1 MKINAPRGTEDLL
14 PEQTRK
20 WQYVEQ
26 EILKLCQAYNFEEIR
41 TPIFEHTEVF
51 QRGVGETTD
60 IVQKEMYTFED
71 RGGRSITLRPEGTAG
86 VVRAYNQHKLYGNP
100 NQPTKLFYFAEMF
113 RYERPQA
120 GRMRQLNQFGVEVLG
135 SDSPQTDAEVIA
147 LAMMIYEQFGLKN
160 IKLVLNSLGDAE
172 SRKAHRDAL
181 IKHFTPHVGELCQ
194 NCNNRLLKNP
204 LRILDC
210 KEDMDHP
217 AMKNAPS
224 ILDYLNDYSRQ
235 YFEDVKAFLDV
246 LNIPYIVDATLV
258 RGLDYYNHTAFEI
271 MLDDEGFG
279 AITTLLGGGRYNGL
293 SEQLGGPESPGIG
306 FGMGLERL
314 FLALDT
320 AQIQLPID
328 TGLDAYFVTLGDG
341 EVQLEAMKLIQSLRK
356 QGIKVDKDFQGRKM
370 KAQFKSADRYEAK
383 YVVILG
389 EDELSAGKV
398 LVREMETG
406 DQEEVAIEALD
417 QIMVNKLGGK

>member
-1 MKINAPRGTEDLL
+1 
-14 PEQTRK
+14 
-20 WQYVEQ
+20 
-26 EILKLCQAYNFEEIR
+26 
-41 TPIFEHTEVF
+41 
-51 QRGVGETTD
+51 
-60 IVQKEMYTFED
+60 
-71 RGGRSITLRPEGTAG
+71 
-86 VVRAYNQHKLYGNP
+86 
-100 NQPTKLFYFAEMF
+100 
-113 RYERPQA
+113 
-120 GRMRQLNQFGVEVLG
+120 
-135 SDSPQTDAEVIA
+135 
-147 LAMMIYEQFGLKN
+147 
-160 IKLVLNSLGDAE
+160 
-172 SRKAHRDAL
+172 AL

-246 LNIPYIVDATLV
+246 LNIPYIVDATFV

-341 EVQLEAMKLIQSLRK
+341 EVQLESMNVIQSLRK

-370 KAQFKSADRYEAK
+370 NAQLKSADRYEAK